1 MKSIEAIIDR
11 QLKRW
16 EFERRMMAAREPD
29 ESPRIRPII
38 TVSRTLGSR
47 GDEIASRLAA
57 LTGFHLMDRE
67 ILDAIASD
75 FGIQSRMIELLDE
88 NARSELETWFGGI
101 IRGRIIDSSDYLK
114 SLAKTIGSI
123 MRHGDAILLGRG
135 ANIIVGPAR
144 GFHIRVV
151 APIESRIKRI
161 AAERNIDPEKAS
173 EIIDET
179 ESTKS
184 KFIKKSFGRNIDDP
198 TIYDMVINSDSI
210 DIEDAAELALLAY
223 GKKERQLSR

>member
-1 MKSIEAIIDR
+1 MTSIESIIDR

-16 EFERRMMAAREPD
+16 EFQRLMSAKEAPKK
-29 ESPRIRPII
+29 PGFRPII

-47 GDEIASRLAA
+47 GEEIAARLAA

-75 FGIQSRMIELLDE
+75 FGIQSRMVELLDE
-88 NARSELETWFGGI
+88 NTRSELESWFDGI

-123 MRHGDAILLGRG
+123 VHHGEAILIGRG
-135 ANIIVGPAR
+135 ANIIIGPKR

-151 APIESRIKRI
+151 APREKRI
-161 AAERNIDPEKAS
+161 ERIAVERKISADAARGLIE
-173 EIIDET
+173 
-179 ESTKS
+179 ESDSRQT
-184 KFIKKSFGRNIDDP
+184 KFIKKSFGVEINDP
-198 TIYDMVINSDSI
+198 ALYDLIINSDTI
-210 DIEDAAELALLAY
+210 DIDGAAELALLAY
-223 GKKERQLSR
+223 GKKERMLSR